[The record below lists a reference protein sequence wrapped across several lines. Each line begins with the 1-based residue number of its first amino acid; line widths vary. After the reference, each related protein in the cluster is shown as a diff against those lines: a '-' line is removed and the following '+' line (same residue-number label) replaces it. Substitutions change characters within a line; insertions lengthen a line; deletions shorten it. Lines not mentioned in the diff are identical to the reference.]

1 MKLSTL
7 RYFVTIAD
15 TQSIRKAAAL
25 LFNSQP
31 NLSRAIHSLEAELGA
46 ELFER
51 TPQGMILTPAGQDV
65 YYYARSIVDQA
76 DTLSKLHTDA
86 STPIQKNLHFAVTG
100 ILFPDALIT
109 QSISALT
116 AQHITLDLK
125 ETNTEDLFDLIA
137 TGQSNTELFLL
148 DHHIEH
154 SIRRSL
160 ELKELAC
167 HPVADAAI
175 AIHFSPEDPLFHET
189 TIDPQLLSG
198 YRLVRTPP
206 DYFGYLSWG
215 HLIEQYSF
223 PRFNQTLTISQY
235 HTIVRFLRTP
245 GNILIGHT
253 LQAQEFEKA
262 GIQTRPIRGSQGQL
276 TLSSVHHNH
285 NQHTIPPE
293 AKVLRAAVLNYYQQL
308 P

>member
-1 MKLSTL
+1 
-7 RYFVTIAD
+7 
-15 TQSIRKAAAL
+15 
-25 LFNSQP
+25 
-31 NLSRAIHSLEAELGA
+31 
-46 ELFER
+46 
-51 TPQGMILTPAGQDV
+51 MILTPAGQDV

-86 STPIQKNLHFAVTG
+86 STPIQKNLRF
-100 ILFPDALIT
+100 
-109 QSISALT
+109 
-116 AQHITLDLK
+116 
-125 ETNTEDLFDLIA
+125 
-137 TGQSNTELFLL
+137 
-148 DHHIEH
+148 
-154 SIRRSL
+154 
-160 ELKELAC
+160 
-167 HPVADAAI
+167 AI
-175 AIHFSPEDPLFHET
+175 AVHFSPEDPLFHET
-189 TIDPQLLSG
+189 TIDPQRLSG